1 MSSAS
6 IKNLHLRMFEV
17 LGNVYDRSI
26 AIVFGIVFLV
36 LFADCENLLFD
47 EKFLK
52 IFLYLC
58 FFIFKQ
64 YLKQN

>member
-6 IKNLHLRMFEV
+6 IKNLHVRMFEV

-36 LFADCENLLFD
+36 FFADCENLLFD

-52 IFLYLC
+52 IF
-58 FFIFKQ
+58 
-64 YLKQN
+64 